1 MTIYIF
7 GDIMIKPSEMTANSQ
22 GWRNRQ
28 TRKLEVLVRAI
39 LCGFKSHLLH
49 HNGTVL
55 CIVPFVVYIYKY
67 GVKIMNSMIYE
78 NIWRIIVFSVVLVP
92 LFLLILSI
100 IMFVKT
106 RKKGEKATGWLI
118 TLILSAVVIGIE
130 IIVTIGFFILLS
142 QAMKYM

>member
-1 MTIYIF
+1 
-7 GDIMIKPSEMTANSQ
+7 
-22 GWRNRQ
+22 
-28 TRKLEVLVRAI
+28 
-39 LCGFKSHLLH
+39 
-49 HNGTVL
+49 
-55 CIVPFVVYIYKY
+55 
-67 GVKIMNSMIYE
+67 MNSMIYE

-100 IMFVKT
+100 IMLIKN
-106 RKKGEKATGWLI
+106 RQKGEKATGWLI

>member
-1 MTIYIF
+1 
-7 GDIMIKPSEMTANSQ
+7 
-22 GWRNRQ
+22 
-28 TRKLEVLVRAI
+28 
-39 LCGFKSHLLH
+39 
-49 HNGTVL
+49 
-55 CIVPFVVYIYKY
+55 
-67 GVKIMNSMIYE
+67 MNSMIYE
-78 NIWRIIVFSVVLVP
+78 NIWRIIIFSVVLVP

-100 IMFVKT
+100 IMLIKN

>member
-1 MTIYIF
+1 
-7 GDIMIKPSEMTANSQ
+7 
-22 GWRNRQ
+22 
-28 TRKLEVLVRAI
+28 
-39 LCGFKSHLLH
+39 
-49 HNGTVL
+49 
-55 CIVPFVVYIYKY
+55 
-67 GVKIMNSMIYE
+67 MNSMIYE
-78 NIWRIIVFSVVLVP
+78 NIWRIIIFSVVLVP

-142 QAMKYM
+142 QAMKYI